1 MNIDQI
7 KYGGCFSLELRGY
20 KENHLRLE
28 STQLSEFKSSVYEY
42 LSSFFNAESMTQL
55 CDSYDIRIGVVE
67 TVKESE

>member
-7 KYGGCFSLELRGY
+7 KYGGCLSLELRGY

-28 STQLSEFKSSVYEY
+28 STQLFEFKSSVYEY
-42 LSSFFNAESMTQL
+42 LSIFFNAESMTQL
-55 CDSYDIRIGVVE
+55 CDSYDIRISVVE